1 MLTDPIADVLT
12 TIRNGQHARLAY
24 VSSPSSKFKK
34 DVLQV
39 LKEEGFI
46 KDFVEEEVGKNKK
59 VLKITL
65 SYYNND
71 AVIQDIKRISKPGVR
86 IYSTKDKLPKV
97 RNGLGIAIVSTSKGV
112 MADYKAREQNLGGEI
127 ICSIF

>member
-1 MLTDPIADVLT
+1 
-12 TIRNGQHARLAY
+12 
-24 VSSPSSKFKK
+24 
-34 DVLQV
+34 
-39 LKEEGFI
+39 
-46 KDFVEEEVGKNKK
+46 
-59 VLKITL
+59 LKITL

-71 AVIQDIKRISKPGVR
+71 SVIQEIKRISKPGVR
-86 IYSTKDKLPKV
+86 IYATKDKLPKV